1 MAQVRDVPVAE
12 ALLMA
17 RNEIPEDALA
27 SDASDLPRLIGGQ
40 GKPRSTT
47 KTIIS

>member
-17 RNEIPEDALA
+17 RNEITEEALA
-27 SDASDLPRLIGGQ
+27 SDASDLLKLVGR
-40 GKPRSTT
+40 
-47 KTIIS
+47 